1 MIKTQALS
9 KRYNG
14 TLAVDRLSLDI
25 EAGEVFGFLGP
36 NGAGKTTTIRM
47 LCGLIGPSEGQAWVA
62 GFQIGEDDHEIRKRA
77 GILTEAQGLYD
88 RLSAQRNLE
97 FFAELHEIADVDGQ
111 VERYLRLLGLWDRR
125 KEAAGTF
132 SKGMRQKL
140 AIARALLHEPE
151 ILLLD
156 EPTTGL
162 DPAAARLVRDFIEEL
177 KRQGRTIFMSTHN
190 LAEADRLCDR
200 VAVIK
205 TRVLAL
211 DRPAELRRKLFGRT
225 VVFHLAKFKQQFLGA
240 FEGLDFVQKVDRF
253 EQKVV
258 VTLEDPEQ
266 HNPLLIKRLVEQ
278 GAEIQFVGEMK
289 HTLEDVYLRLLGDE
303 QGEDVSGEGAT
314 A

>member
-225 VVFHLAKFKQQFLGA
+225 VVFHLAQFKQQFLGA

-314 A
+314 S